1 MTVAVLASLSLL
13 CAAGAAAASAPLGF
27 KAIVLAPSARG
38 AAAARLRKSTV
49 VRSAATGGLKII
61 PNYDDASWHTFY
73 YCEPVATAPNAAAL
87 EATIS
92 QAISQFEALY
102 SNPITVHV
110 VFCVTSFDGGESET
124 IPAAGYTYSEV
135 RAALAAHQTTEDQ
148 ASAVASLPASD
159 PTRADGAPDFEMS
172 YPEAEALGLTTPP
185 LHEPVDTSVAV
196 LLGVNSVSVA
206 EHEISEVLGRIPGL
220 DLDEYYGE
228 VGHMNY
234 MPDDLF
240 RYTAPGV
247 RGLTPYLA
255 GTYLSLNGGVTNLVE
270 FNSNVGGDPQ
280 DYAGRTHDAFNAFG
294 NGLEPLTTAGL
305 ANMDALG
312 YDRTA
317 ASVSLKPASASLSA
331 GEREIYKAT
340 GTDALGNNFG
350 SVTAHTTLTIA
361 PAGSGSAT
369 GASCEADTCSAT
381 ASGTYTVTGTDGP
394 GSGTATLKVSTACTA
409 NSGTV
414 TMKPGLTNTPAVQ
427 TVKIKGT
434 LKGCKGE
441 PFTEVSYGATLTTGP
456 VSCSV
461 LTGPGKTA
469 TGTAKYQWTPKAKP
483 SSATG
488 LLSLVL
494 SEAPSVAFS
503 GETTAGSFSPLTFS
517 GTATESYEG
526 GPTCG
531 VPNGKKAAKAVKKGT
546 FTGTTVSFE

>member
-1 MTVAVLASLSLL
+1 MFRATTVAVLASLSLL
-13 CAAGAAAASAPLGF
+13 YAAGGAAASAPLGS
-27 KAIVLAPSARG
+27 KAIVLAPSASG
-38 AAAARLRKSTV
+38 EAAALLRKSTV
-49 VRSAATGGLKII
+49 VRSAGTGGLKII
-61 PNYDDASWHTFY
+61 PNYDDASWHTY
-73 YCEPVATAPNAAAL
+73 SGCEPVATAPDAAAL
-87 EATIS
+87 EATIG
-92 QAISQFEALY
+92 QAIGQFEALY
-102 SNPITVHV
+102 SNPITVHLA
-110 VFCVTSFDGGESET
+110 FCYAPFVGGGQSEQF
-124 IPAAGYTYSEV
+124 PAAGYTYSEV

-159 PTRADGAPDFEMS
+159 PTPAGGAPHFEMS

-185 LHEPVDTSVAV
+185 LGQPLDAPAAIS
-196 LLGVNSVSVA
+196 LGVNLVSVA
-206 EHEISEVLGRIPGL
+206 EHEISETLGRIPGL
-220 DLDEYYGE
+220 GE
-228 VGHMNY
+228 RATY
-234 MPDDLF
+234 MPNDLF
-240 RYTAPGV
+240 RYTVPGV

-270 FNSNVGGDPQ
+270 FNSNVNGDPQ
-280 DYAGRTHDAFNAFG
+280 DYAGRTHDAFNAFSSG
-294 NGLEPLTTAGL
+294 PEPLTTAGL

-312 YDRTA
+312 YERTA
-317 ASVSLKPASASLSA
+317 ASVSLKPASASVSA
-331 GEREIYKAT
+331 GQPEIYSAT
-340 GTDALGNNFG
+340 GTDALGNGFG

-369 GASCEADTCSAT
+369 GASCEGDACSAT

-394 GSGTATLKVSTACTA
+394 GSGTATLKVNTACTA
-409 NSGTV
+409 NSGTINL
-414 TMKPGLTNTPAVQ
+414 KPGLTNTPAVQ

-456 VSCSV
+456 VSCSM

-469 TGTAKYQWTPKAKP
+469 TGAAKYKWTPKAKP

-488 LLSLVL
+488 PLSLAL
-494 SEAPSVAFS
+494 GEAPSVRFS

-517 GTATESYEG
+517 GTATETYEG

-531 VPNGKKAAKAVKKGT
+531 APNGKKAAKAVKKGT

>member
-1 MTVAVLASLSLL
+1 MFRATTVAVLASLSLL
-13 CAAGAAAASAPLGF
+13 YAAGAAAASAPLGS
-27 KAIVLAPSARG
+27 KAIVLAPSASG
-38 AAAARLRKSTV
+38 EAAARLRKSTV
-49 VRSAATGGLKII
+49 VRSAGTGGLKII
-61 PNYDDASWHTFY
+61 PNYDDASWHTY
-73 YCEPVATAPNAAAL
+73 SGCEPVSTAPEAAAW
-87 EATIS
+87 EATIN
-92 QAISQFEALY
+92 QAIAQFEALY
-102 SNPITVHV
+102 SNPIAVHLA
-110 VFCVTSFDGGESET
+110 FCYAPFVGGGQSEQF
-124 IPAAGYTYSEV
+124 PAAGYNYSEV

-159 PTRADGAPDFEMS
+159 PTPAGGAPHFDMS

-185 LHEPVDTSVAV
+185 LGHPLDAPAAIF
-196 LLGVNSVSVA
+196 LGTNSVSVA
-206 EHEISEVLGRIPGL
+206 EHEISETLGRIPGL
-220 DLDEYYGE
+220 NERGDTI
-228 VGHMNY
+228 Y

-270 FNSNVGGDPQ
+270 FNSNVNGDPQ
-280 DYAGRTHDAFNAFG
+280 DYAGRTRDAFNAFST
-294 NGLEPLTTAGL
+294 GLEPLTTAGL

-317 ASVSLKPASASLSA
+317 ASVSLKPASASVSA
-331 GEREIYKAT
+331 GQSEIYSAT
-340 GTDALGNNFG
+340 GTDALGNYFG

-369 GASCEADTCSAT
+369 GASCEADACSAT

-394 GSGTATLKVSTACTA
+394 GSGTATLKVNTACTA
-409 NSGTV
+409 NSGTINL
-414 TMKPGLTNTPAVQ
+414 KPGLTNTPAVQ
-427 TVKIKGT
+427 AVKIKGA

-441 PFTEVSYGATLTTGP
+441 PFTEVSYSATLTTGP
-456 VSCSV
+456 LSCSV
-461 LTGPGKTA
+461 LTGPDKTA
-469 TGTAKYQWTPKAKP
+469 TGAAKYKWAPKAKP

-488 LLSLVL
+488 QMNLVL
-494 SEAPSVAFS
+494 SEAPSVAFF
-503 GETTAGSFSPLTFS
+503 GETTAGSFSPLPFS

-531 VPNGKKAAKAVKKGT
+531 LPNGKKAAKAVKKGT